1 MNLEKIIVLLC
12 IIIIFL
18 VVYKNIYMNER
29 FEQIDICDY
38 DSPDPSMFCKS
49 IQKGCTDLMHNNID
63 LNKNIDTNCA
73 KLPTDTRD
81 MINTAINCD
90 NMTDKVVMNN
100 YVQTEVCSQI
110 KNFPATLPPK
120 DEPIV
125 STVVPIDTNNKDSQ
139 FFEYFVNGKNGLY
152 PF

>member
-18 VVYKNIYMNER
+18 IVYKNIYMNER

-63 LNKNIDTNCA
+63 LNKNIDTNCT
-73 KLPTDTRD
+73 KLPTDTRE
-81 MINTAINCD
+81 MINTAINCN

-100 YVQTEVCSQI
+100 YVKTEICSQI
-110 KNFPATLPPK
+110 KNFPSTLPPK
-120 DEPIV
+120 EEPII
-125 STVVPIDTNNKDSQ
+125 TNVVPIETNNHDSQ
-139 FFEYFVNGKNGLY
+139 FFEYFVNGKNGLS